1 MTRLTLTWLRRVSR
15 FTLAGCVW
23 LGAANRAEAA
33 CTLSAS
39 SITFPLYNVFSTS
52 TTDSTGTLTYTC
64 ANGDHDIRISISKGS
79 SATFTPRG
87 LKRGTETLSYNLFTS
102 STFGTIWGDGTG
114 TTTTYFNHNPPNSAV
129 ALTVYA
135 RVPAAQDVSVGTYT
149 DTVVVTIDY

>member
-1 MTRLTLTWLRRVSR
+1 MTRLAPRWLRRVSG
-15 FTLAGCVW
+15 FTLAACVS

-39 SITFPLYNVFSTS
+39 SVTFPLYNVFSAS
-52 TTDSTGTLTYTC
+52 TTDSTGTVTYTC
-64 ANGDHDIRISISKGS
+64 SNADHDIRISISKGS
-79 SATFTPRG
+79 STTFTPRG
-87 LKRGTETLSYNLFTS
+87 LKRGTEALSYNLFTD

-129 ALTVYA
+129 TLTVYA
-135 RVPAAQDVSVGTYT
+135 RIPAAQDVSVGTYT